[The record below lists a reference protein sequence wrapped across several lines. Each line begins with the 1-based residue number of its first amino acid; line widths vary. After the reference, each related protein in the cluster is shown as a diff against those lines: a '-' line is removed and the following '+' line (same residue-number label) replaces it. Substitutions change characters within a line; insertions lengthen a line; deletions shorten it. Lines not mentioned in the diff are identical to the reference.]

1 MTCDD
6 AHLCEPPPA
15 IPLPPT
21 HLKCQ
26 TDESDILISTLPT
39 LLSCETDSA
48 DDDCENVERQQL
60 PMCGTRKRAAE
71 QAPESLCG
79 TPPNKLLTIS
89 EGRPNDLSCN
99 TSGEAN
105 RTIEISDGSDEIAI
119 DSFNLDTSLP
129 NKESVAEWG
138 SISTVTTSIDSDE
151 LDQSTSSEE
160 DSPQLPVPP
169 TFSRE
174 QSLIIF
180 DWDDTLMPS
189 TWLAENRITLEESSM
204 VPDDVRVQLEVIA
217 EGSRQILEAAS
228 KLGTVVIVTNA
239 ENGWVKLSCSKF
251 MPTLSPYLDNY
262 RVVSARSTYEG
273 DNCSSPLAWKVSAF
287 HDEVHYHYQASQ
299 ERRNIMSFGDAAHE
313 RTALLCICG
322 TLARDYPVTTKSIK
336 FIERPSIGDLQK
348 VR

>member
-151 LDQSTSSEE
+151 LDQSTSSGMFFLKALQGGTFNS
-160 DSPQLPVPP
+160 DNSPIGHFELYLRPHTCASYGVI
-169 TFSRE
+169 TESA
-174 QSLIIF
+174 SL
-180 DWDDTLMPS
+180 
-189 TWLAENRITLEESSM
+189 
-204 VPDDVRVQLEVIA
+204 
-217 EGSRQILEAAS
+217 
-228 KLGTVVIVTNA
+228 
-239 ENGWVKLSCSKF
+239 
-251 MPTLSPYLDNY
+251 Y
-262 RVVSARSTYEG
+262 
-273 DNCSSPLAWKVSAF
+273 PLAHWA
-287 HDEVHYHYQASQ
+287 
-299 ERRNIMSFGDAAHE
+299 ISF
-313 RTALLCICG
+313 
-322 TLARDYPVTTKSIK
+322 
-336 FIERPSIGDLQK
+336 PS
-348 VR
+348 